1 MVEEWFLRVSGKEY
15 GPADLPTLRDW
26 LLDGRVLR
34 ENEARLSDSET
45 WIRAADIPGLF
56 GLAEPPPP
64 QTGLSDRPMG
74 PLPGFF
80 RICFDSI
87 ALYIRG
93 FFPYLGLTLLVTVPL
108 LLSQMTAAMLET
120 SGTVDVSL
128 KTLLGGAFSLCMTLL
143 TMLAWPVYIAGI
155 QILTA
160 DLAGQSRI
168 TFFEVLNRALK
179 VWPRVALLCI
189 IVYGGFLL
197 LTLFALGIA
206 GLIETSPE
214 SLAIVLVALF
224 LLALQVWL
232 FGRFFTNVLFWQQ
245 CAVLEENDV
254 AGALRESKALGRGRR
269 DLTWYKRP
277 LWKGVFISS
286 LWILFMMI
294 LSLPTVLPVF
304 QESWHVL
311 TTNQNPQA
319 LMEAMT
325 KMPRSP
331 GVEQLNMALGL
342 VEAMVRPLLGIAFVL
357 IYLAARSA
365 EGAAKQE
372 EP

>member
-1 MVEEWFLRVSGKEY
+1 MMEQWFLRVSGKEY

-26 LLDGRVLR
+26 LSDGRILR
-34 ENEARLSDSET
+34 DNEARLSDSET
-45 WIRAADIPGLF
+45 WIHAADIPGLF
-56 GLAEPPPP
+56 ALAEPPPP
-64 QTGLSDRPMG
+64 QTSVSDRPGG

-80 RICFDSI
+80 RICFDSV
-87 ALYIRG
+87 ALYIKG
-93 FFPYLGLTLLVTVPL
+93 FFPYLGLTLLVIVPS

-179 VWPRVALLCI
+179 VWPRVALLCL
-189 IVYGGFLL
+189 IVYLSFAFWTLLPMAVILFIGLGGPSIPSFFL
-197 LTLFALGIA
+197 I
-206 GLIETSPE
+206 
-214 SLAIVLVALF
+214 LAVAVV
-224 LLALQVWL
+224 QVWV
-232 FGRFFTNVLFWQQ
+232 FGRLFINFLFWQQ

-254 AGALRESKALGRGRR
+254 AGALRESKAVARSRH
-269 DLTWYKRP
+269 DLRWYKRP
-277 LWKGVFISS
+277 LWKGVFVSS
-286 LWILFMMI
+286 LWVLFV
-294 LSLPTVLPVF
+294 LVVSLPTILPAF
-304 QESWHVL
+304 RQYWHVVS
-311 TTNQNPQA
+311 TTQNPQA
-319 LMEAMT
+319 LLQAMT
-325 KMPRSP
+325 NIPRNQ
-331 GVEQLNMALGL
+331 GLEQLNLALGL
-342 VEAMVRPLLGIAFVL
+342 VEAMLRPLVGIAFVL

-365 EGAAKQE
+365 EGDEKRE